1 MQSGRDLIVA
11 DNAATFA
18 DATLLLLRNRTLR
31 RKYEPA
37 AVKLATQYDWS
48 RIVRR
53 FVEILEATMK
63 VPRPNQSAGA
73 SLPMNS

>member
-31 RKYEPA
+31 RKYEQA

-73 SLPMNS
+73 SLHMNS